1 MTFSIIYILLLTLIQ
16 FLTHKLWFSKIV
28 FGSIV
33 NHSISFSNKKDDYL
47 KYILTCL
54 TRSVVIYFI
63 TAELYFL
70 LSNSLFMLSVMIVA
84 LSVINIFEEYLL
96 QNKNIKFFIITAGY
110 LFFSN
115 LLTFFLAILIHSN

>member
-16 FLTHKLWFSKIV
+16 FLTHKIWFSKIV

-33 NHSISFSNKKDDYL
+33 NKSINFSNKKDDYT

-54 TRSVVIYFI
+54 IRSVVIYLI
-63 TAELYFL
+63 TSELYFL
-70 LSNSLFMLSVMIVA
+70 LSNSLFMLSIMIVG
-84 LSVINIFEEYLL
+84 LSAINIFEEYLL
-96 QNKNIKFFIITAGY
+96 QNKSIKLFIITAGY
-110 LFFSN
+110 LFFTN

>member
-16 FLTHKLWFSKIV
+16 FFTHKIWFSKIV

-33 NHSISFSNKKDDYL
+33 NTSINFSNKKDDYT

-54 TRSVVIYFI
+54 IRSVAIYLI
-63 TAELYFL
+63 TSELYFL
-70 LSNSLFMLSVMIVA
+70 LSNSLFMLSIMIVG
-84 LSVINIFEEYLL
+84 LSAINIFEEYLL
-96 QNKNIKFFIITAGY
+96 QNKSIKLFIITAGY
-110 LFFSN
+110 LFFTN